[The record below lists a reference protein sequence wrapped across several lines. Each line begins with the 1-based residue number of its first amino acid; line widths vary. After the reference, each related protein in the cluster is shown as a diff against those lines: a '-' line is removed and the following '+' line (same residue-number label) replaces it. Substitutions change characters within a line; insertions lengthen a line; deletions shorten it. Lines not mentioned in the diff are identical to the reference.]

1 MSLNDFDFDKLLFP
15 IKTDI
20 FFKEYWDQHP
30 LIISRKKQNYY
41 SDLFAMKDIDY
52 LIAFNQQSDKEI
64 GVFQHGKPSIDYYLH
79 SWITS
84 NNSFSINQ
92 LYDAYDQGN
101 TIKLQD
107 LQNSWKPIAI
117 LCRNLERIF
126 NFKVNVNMY
135 LTPKQSQG
143 LAPHFDTQDVFILQ
157 IEGAKHW
164 RIYDSFL
171 SLPLDKDRQV
181 VPKEK
186 ISAPLHE
193 ICLIAGDLL
202 YIPRGYVHEAFT
214 SDYSSL
220 HLTVAIYP
228 FRLADLISSALTLV
242 SQQNVS
248 FRKSLPVGFLKQDET
263 ITSLKHQF
271 EELLELLLNS
281 AKVEEAVHQLG
292 KQFVG
297 QMVSLPDGHFTQIDD
312 LKTIELDTI
321 VKKRDGV
328 LCYIFKEEDS
338 VSIQFPGNKVN
349 GPSYIEPALCFIAD
363 STEFTIRSIPNH
375 LSEDGKLV
383 LVRRLI
389 KEGLLMIV
397 QK

>member
-1 MSLNDFDFDKLLFP
+1 MSLNDFDFDKLLSP
-15 IKTDI
+15 MKTDI
-20 FFKEYWDQHP
+20 FFKKYWDQHP
-30 LIISRKKQNYY
+30 LIIPRKEHNYY
-41 SDLFAMKDIDY
+41 SDLFSMQDVDY
-52 LIAFNQQSDKEI
+52 LIAFNQQTDKKI
-64 GVFQHGKPSIDYYLH
+64 GIFENGKPSIDHYLYTY
-79 SWITS
+79 INS

-92 LYDAYDQGN
+92 VYDAYCQGK

-107 LQNSWKPIAI
+107 LQNSCKPIAI
-117 LCRNLERIF
+117 LCRNLEKLF

-143 LAPHFDTQDVFILQ
+143 LVPHFDTQDVFILQ

-164 RIYDSFL
+164 RIYDSFFP
-171 SLPLDKDRQV
+171 LPLDKDRQL

-186 ISAPLHE
+186 ISAPIHE
-193 ICLIAGDLL
+193 ICLTAGDLL

-220 HLTVAIYP
+220 HLTVAVYP

-248 FRKSLPVGFLKQDET
+248 FRKSLPVGFLNQNET

-281 AKVEEAVHQLG
+281 AKVEEAVQQLG
-292 KQFVG
+292 KEFVG
-297 QMVSLPDGHFTQIDD
+297 QMGSLPDGHFTQIDD
-312 LKTIELDTI
+312 LKTIELDTV

-328 LCYIFKEEDS
+328 LCHIFKEEDS

-349 GPSYIEPALCFIAD
+349 GPSYIEPALYFIAD
-363 STEFTIRSIPNH
+363 STEFHISSIPNS

-389 KEGLLMIV
+389 KEGLLTIV